1 MVMSNGKVPD
11 LLINQNMQI
20 LQQLVS
26 SALNKKEGITLNLIT
41 IGQLSLNMASDS
53 RKLNSPDQKVIMG
66 NTGETKRISN
76 RRPSP
81 MTKEELIKALNDNG
95 WSKKLTSKNLNKSY
109 STICIAVKKWDIVPP
124 SGKWSDIR
132 VRERIP

>member
-41 IGQLSLNMASDS
+41 IGQLSLNMASDN
-53 RKLNSPDQKVIMG
+53 RKLNSPDQKVLM
-66 NTGETKRISN
+66 NTKHPKMLSGRQ
-76 RRPSP
+76 PSL
-81 MTKEELIKALNDNG
+81 TKEELIKALNDNG

-109 STICIAVKKWDIVPP
+109 STICTAVKKWDIMPP
-124 SGKWSDIR
+124 SGRWPDI
-132 VRERIP
+132 RERIP